1 MYIEKVKNNGTEYLR
16 LVESIYSPRAKGG
29 RKKTILNIGPL
40 SKFDDGKPDYVQRLK
55 ESFKRGDPII
65 DSLREFCNAP
75 SKNDDGIYNITVKRG
90 DPILIGHPKLYSQV
104 LIERILEEL
113 GLVKFFQQYKSFNK
127 LSYDLVGFFRL
138 LIYGRILN
146 PASKFSTAAQNEN
159 YYDTILSDF
168 YKYNVYDT
176 LDFIYKY
183 RNNIINKMNTAL
195 VKSFG
200 RTTNCIFYDCTNFFF
215 ETERPDSDTLDENDE
230 IIEKGLRKFG
240 VSKEERHLPI
250 VQMGMFID
258 EQGIPISIET
268 FSGNTLDHLTVPK
281 SLQNV
286 DNLNYK
292 RYIFVGDRGMYRGNN
307 TAYLVNRNN
316 GYIVSKSI
324 EKTSKKEKEWI
335 YNNENYIEKDSNFK
349 YKSRTYK
356 RTVKLDDN
364 HSQEIT
370 EKIVVYWSKKFQDKQ
385 MAENK
390 SFLEFL
396 NKLEK
401 EPNNFR
407 ITTMQSKSLKKFLK
421 DDCEIKKTGEIIN
434 SSDVKLSIDF
444 DKVNKYKQSF
454 GYYQIVTSELEMDD
468 LEIIDKYHGL
478 SRIEDQFR
486 IMKGNL
492 DTRPLY
498 VRTPEHIHAHLL
510 TCMIALTVVR
520 IIQNKIV
527 SFKGK
532 DTTKNWEMG
541 LSGERLTQ
549 ALNAWTVSLYT
560 DNMYRFN
567 NIDSGDLKL
576 ILDAFNINILPDLY
590 SKADLKQLKSKIN
603 IL

>member
-146 PASKFSTAAQNEN
+146 PASKFSTTAQNEN
-159 YYDTILSDF
+159 YYDTIFSDF

>member
-1 MYIEKVKNNGTEYLR
+1 MYIEKVKNNGIEYLR
-16 LVESIYSPRAKGG
+16 LVESVYSPRAKGG

-55 ESFKRGDPII
+55 ESFKKGDPII
-65 DSLREFCNAP
+65 DSLREYCNAP
-75 SKNDDGIYNITVKRG
+75 KKENDGVYTISVKRG

-113 GLVKFFQQYKSFNK
+113 GLIKFFQQYRSFNN
-127 LSYDLVGFFRL
+127 LSFDLVGFFRL

-146 PASKFSTAAQNEN
+146 PASKFATTGQNDS
-159 YYDTILSDF
+159 YYDPVLSDF

-183 RNNIINKMNTAL
+183 RQNIINKMNSSL
-195 VKSFG
+195 IKSFG
-200 RTTNCIFYDCTNFFF
+200 RTTTCIFYDCTNFFY
-215 ETERPDSDTLDENDE
+215 ETETPDEDLLDEND
-230 IIEKGLRKFG
+230 IVIEKGMRKYG
-240 VSKEERHLPI
+240 VCKEERHLPI

-268 FSGNTLDHLTVPK
+268 FPGNTLDHFTVPN
-281 SLQNV
+281 SLKNI

-307 TAYLVNRNN
+307 SAYLLNRNN

-324 EKTSKKEKEWI
+324 EKTNASEKEWI
-335 YNNENYIEKDSNFK
+335 YDESDYVIKDENFK
-349 YKSRTYK
+349 YKSRTFK
-356 RTVKLDDN
+356 RTVKVDDT

-370 EKIVVYWSKKFQDKQ
+370 EKVVVYWSKKFQDKQ
-385 MAENK
+385 IAENK

-396 NKLEK
+396 EKLEN
-401 EPNNFR
+401 EPSNFR
-407 ITTMQSKSLKKFLK
+407 ITSMQSKSLRKFLK
-421 DDCEIKKTGEIIN
+421 KDCEIEKTGEIIN
-434 SSDVKLSIDF
+434 SSEVKLSIDF
-444 DKVNKYKQSF
+444 DKVNKYRENF
-454 GYYQIVTSELEMDD
+454 GYYQIVTSEIEMDD

-478 SRIEDQFR
+478 TRIEDQFR

-492 DTRPLY
+492 DTRPLF
-498 VRTPEHIHAHLL
+498 VRSKEHIHAHLL

-527 SFKGK
+527 AFKGK
-532 DTTKNWEMG
+532 NPDKNWEMG
-541 LSGERLTQ
+541 LSGDRLIT
-549 ALNAWTVSLYT
+549 ALNSWTVSLYS
-560 DNMYRFN
+560 DNLYRFN
-567 NIDSGDLKL
+567 NIDSKDLKL
-576 ILDAFNINILPDLY
+576 ILDSFNIHIIPDLY
-590 SKADLKQLKSKIN
+590 SKAQLKQFKGKIE

>member
-65 DSLREFCNAP
+65 DSLREFCNVP

-146 PASKFSTAAQNEN
+146 PASKFSTTAQNEN

>member
-146 PASKFSTAAQNEN
+146 PASKFSTTAQNEN

-307 TAYLVNRNN
+307 TAYLVNKNN

>member
-1 MYIEKVKNNGTEYLR
+1 MYIEKVKNNGIEYLR
-16 LVESIYSPRAKGG
+16 LVESVYSPRAKGG

-55 ESFKRGDPII
+55 ESFKKGDPII
-65 DSLREFCNAP
+65 DSLREYCNAP
-75 SKNDDGIYNITVKRG
+75 KKENDGVYTISVKRG

-113 GLVKFFQQYKSFNK
+113 GLIKFFQQYRSFNN
-127 LSYDLVGFFRL
+127 LSFDLVGFFRL

-146 PASKFSTAAQNEN
+146 PASKFATTGQNDS
-159 YYDTILSDF
+159 YYDPVLSEF

-183 RNNIINKMNTAL
+183 RQNIINKMNSSL
-195 VKSFG
+195 IKSFG
-200 RTTNCIFYDCTNFFF
+200 RTTTCIFYDCTNFFY
-215 ETERPDSDTLDENDE
+215 ETETPDEDLLDEND
-230 IIEKGLRKFG
+230 IVIEKGMRKYG
-240 VSKEERHLPI
+240 VCKEERHLPI

-268 FSGNTLDHLTVPK
+268 FPGNTLDHLTVPN
-281 SLQNV
+281 SLKNI

-307 TAYLVNRNN
+307 SAYLLNRNN

-324 EKTSKKEKEWI
+324 EKTNAREKEWI
-335 YNNENYIEKDSNFK
+335 YDESDYVIKDENFK
-349 YKSRTYK
+349 YKSRTFK
-356 RTVKLDDN
+356 RTVKVDDT

-370 EKIVVYWSKKFQDKQ
+370 EKVVVYWSKKFQDKQ
-385 MAENK
+385 IAENK

-396 NKLEK
+396 EKLEND
-401 EPNNFR
+401 PSNFR
-407 ITTMQSKSLKKFLK
+407 ITSMQSKSLRKFLK
-421 DDCEIKKTGEIIN
+421 KDCEIEKTGEIIN
-434 SSDVKLSIDF
+434 SSEVKLSIDF
-444 DKVNKYKQSF
+444 DKVNKYRENF
-454 GYYQIVTSELEMDD
+454 GYYQIVTSEIEMDD

-478 SRIEDQFR
+478 TRIEDQFR

-492 DTRPLY
+492 DTRPLF
-498 VRTPEHIHAHLL
+498 VRSKEHIHAHLL

-527 SFKGK
+527 AFKGK
-532 DTTKNWEMG
+532 NPDKNWEMG
-541 LSGERLTQ
+541 LSGDRLIT
-549 ALNAWTVSLYT
+549 ALNSWTVSLYS
-560 DNMYRFN
+560 DNLYRFN
-567 NIDSGDLKL
+567 NIDSKDLKL
-576 ILDAFNINILPDLY
+576 ILDSFKIHIIPDLY
-590 SKADLKQLKSKIN
+590 SKAQLKQFKGKIE

>member
-40 SKFDDGKPDYVQRLK
+40 SKFDDGNPDYVQRLK

-146 PASKFSTAAQNEN
+146 PASKFSTTAQNEN

>member
-146 PASKFSTAAQNEN
+146 PASKFSTTAQNEN
-159 YYDTILSDF
+159 YYNTILSDF

>member
-55 ESFKRGDPII
+55 ESFKRGEPII

-75 SKNDDGIYNITVKRG
+75 SKKDDGFYNITVKRG

-138 LIYGRILN
+138 LIYGRILS
-146 PASKFSTAAQNEN
+146 PASKFSTTAQNEN

-200 RTTNCIFYDCTNFFF
+200 RTTNCVFYDCTNFFF
-215 ETERPDSDTLDENDE
+215 ETERPDSDALDENDE

-396 NKLEK
+396 DKLEK

-492 DTRPLY
+492 DSRPLY

-532 DTTKNWEMG
+532 NTTKNWEMG

>member
-16 LVESIYSPRAKGG
+16 LVESVYSPRAKGG

-55 ESFKRGDPII
+55 ESFKKGDPII

-75 SKNDDGIYNITVKRG
+75 SKKDDGVYNITVKRG

-113 GLVKFFQQYKSFNK
+113 GLVRFFQQYKSFNK

-146 PASKFSTAAQNEN
+146 PASKFSTTAQNEN
-159 YYDTILSDF
+159 YYDPILSNF

-200 RTTNCIFYDCTNFFF
+200 RTTKCIFYDCTNFFF
-215 ETERPDSDTLDENDE
+215 ETERPDSDILDENDQ

-281 SLQNV
+281 SLQNI
-286 DNLNYK
+286 DNLNYQ

-335 YNNENYIEKDSNFK
+335 YNDENYIVKDSNFK
-349 YKSRTYK
+349 YKSMTYK
-356 RTVKLDDN
+356 RSVKLDDN
-364 HSQEIT
+364 HSQEII
-370 EKIVVYWSKKFQDKQ
+370 EKVVVYWSKKFQDKQ

-396 NKLEK
+396 DKLEK

-407 ITTMQSKSLKKFLK
+407 ITTMQSKSLKIFLK
-421 DDCEIKKTGEIIN
+421 KDCEIENTGEIIN
-434 SSDVKLSIDF
+434 SSDIKLFIDF
-444 DKVNKYKQSF
+444 EKVNKYKQSF
-454 GYYQIVTSELEMDD
+454 GYYQIVTSEIEMDD

-498 VRTPEHIHAHLL
+498 VRTPEHIYAHLL

-532 DTTKNWEMG
+532 DTTKNWEIG
-541 LSGERLTQ
+541 LSGERLTS
-549 ALNAWTVSLYT
+549 ALNSWTVSLYT

-567 NIDSGDLKL
+567 NIDSGDLKV

-590 SKADLKQLKSKIN
+590 SKADLKQLKNKIN
-603 IL
+603 VL

>member
-1 MYIEKVKNNGTEYLR
+1 MV
-16 LVESIYSPRAKGG
+16 V
-29 RKKTILNIGPL
+29 KKTILNIGPL

-146 PASKFSTAAQNEN
+146 PASKFSTTAQNEN

>member
-1 MYIEKVKNNGTEYLR
+1 MYIEKVKNNGIDYLR
-16 LVESIYSPRAKGG
+16 LVESVYSPRAKGG
-29 RKKTILNIGPL
+29 RKKTLLNIGPL

-55 ESFKRGDPII
+55 DSFKKGDPII
-65 DSLREFCNAP
+65 ESLREFCNCEP
-75 SKNDDGIYNITVKRG
+75 KKDDGVYTVTAKRG

-113 GLVKFFQQYKSFNK
+113 GLIRFFQQYKSYNDLPF
-127 LSYDLVGFFRL
+127 DLVGFFRL
-138 LIYGRILN
+138 LIYGRILK
-146 PASKFSTAAQNEN
+146 PASKFATTSQNDD
-159 YYDTILSDF
+159 YYDPVLSKF
-168 YKYNVYDT
+168 YKYNIYDT
-176 LDFIYKY
+176 LDFIYQY
-183 RNNIINKMNTAL
+183 RYNIVNKMNNAL

-200 RTTNCIFYDCTNFFF
+200 RTTTCIFYDCTNFFF
-215 ETERPDSDTLDENDE
+215 ETETPDDDILDENNE
-230 IIEKGLRKFG
+230 LVEKGMRKFG
-240 VSKEERHLPI
+240 VCKEERHLPI

-268 FSGNTLDHLTVPK
+268 FPGNTLDHLTVPK
-281 SLQNV
+281 SLKNV
-286 DNLNYK
+286 DNLNYN

-307 TAYLVNRNN
+307 SAYLINRNN

-324 EKTSKKEKEWI
+324 EKTNADEKEWI
-335 YNNENYIEKDSNFK
+335 YDDKNYIKRGSDFK

-356 RTVKLDDN
+356 RTVKVDDE
-364 HSQEIT
+364 HTQVIT
-370 EKIVVYWSKKFQDKQ
+370 EKVVVYWSKKFQDKQ

-396 NKLEK
+396 DKLEK

-407 ITTMQSKSLKKFLK
+407 ITSMQSKSLKKFLK
-421 DDCEIKKTGEIIN
+421 KNCEIKKTGEIIN

-444 DKVNKYKQSF
+444 DKVNKYKKTF
-454 GYYQIVTSELEMDD
+454 GYYQIVTSEIEMND

-498 VRTPEHIHAHLL
+498 VRTPEHIYAHLL
-510 TCMIALTVVR
+510 SCMIALTVVR

-527 SFKGK
+527 AFKGMNPS
-532 DTTKNWEMG
+532 KNWEVG
-541 LSGERLTQ
+541 LSGDKLIN
-549 ALNAWTVSLYT
+549 ALNSWTVSLYT
-560 DNMYRFN
+560 DNLYRFN
-567 NIDSGDLKL
+567 NTDSGDLKL
-576 ILDAFNINILPDLY
+576 ILDSFKINIIPDLY
-590 SKADLKQLKSKIN
+590 SKAALKQLKNKIQ

>member
-146 PASKFSTAAQNEN
+146 PASKFSTTAQNEN

-292 RYIFVGDRGMYRGNN
+292 RYIFVGDRGIYRGNN